1 MTVMTIEEKVK
12 SIKENTNYTRL
23 NIQEQIYEMEYN
35 LEMAKATG

>member
-23 NIQEQIYEMEYN
+23 DIQERIYEMEYN